1 MKASRVILAFLCT
14 LFFGVSLTACGDE
27 FKDSFDTSF
36 KESYK
41 ESFIE
46 SCSEADANN
55 QKLRALCVCT
65 ATKAVEQLTVA
76 ELTEDALNK
85 KIILEKILPQCQ

>member
-1 MKASRVILAFLCT
+1 MKATKAMSGFLCA
-14 LFFGVSLTACGDE
+14 LFFGLSLTACGDE

-55 QKLRALCVCT
+55 QELRAFCVCT

-85 KIILEKILPQCQ
+85 KIILEKIAPQCR

>member
-1 MKASRVILAFLCT
+1 MKATKAMSGLLCA
-14 LFFGVSLTACGDE
+14 LFFGLSLTACGDE

-55 QKLRALCVCT
+55 QELRALCVCT

-85 KIILEKILPQCQ
+85 KIILEKIVPQCR

>member
-1 MKASRVILAFLCT
+1 MKATKAISGFLCT
-14 LFFGVSLTACGDE
+14 LFYGLSLTACGDQ

-55 QKLRALCVCT
+55 QELRALCVCT

-76 ELTEDALNK
+76 ELTEDALSN

>member
-1 MKASRVILAFLCT
+1 MRATKAMSGFLGT

-36 KESYK
+36 RESYK

-46 SCSEADANN
+46 SCTEADANN
-55 QKLRALCVCT
+55 QELRAVCVCI

-76 ELTEDALNK
+76 ELTKTALNQ
-85 KIILEKILPQCQ
+85 KIILEKIVPQCQ

>member
-1 MKASRVILAFLCT
+1 MKTAQVISAPFAALIFSASLP
-14 LFFGVSLTACGDE
+14 ACGDE

-36 KESYK
+36 EESYK

-55 QKLRALCVCT
+55 QELRALCVCT
-65 ATKAVEQLTVA
+65 ATKAVEQLTVT

-85 KIILEKILPQCQ
+85 KIVLEKIVPQCR

>member
-1 MKASRVILAFLCT
+1 MKASKVILGFLCT
-14 LFFGVSLTACGDE
+14 IFFGVSLTACDDE

-36 KESYK
+36 KENYK

-85 KIILEKILPQCQ
+85 KIILEKIVPQCR

>member
-1 MKASRVILAFLCT
+1 MKASKVILGFLCT

>member
-1 MKASRVILAFLCT
+1 MKASKVILGFLCNI
-14 LFFGVSLTACGDE
+14 FFGVSLTACGDE

>member
-1 MKASRVILAFLCT
+1 MKASRVILVFLCT

>member
-1 MKASRVILAFLCT
+1 MKATKAMSGFLCA
-14 LFFGVSLTACGDE
+14 LFFGLSLTACGDE
-27 FKDSFDTSF
+27 FKDSLDTSF

-55 QKLRALCVCT
+55 QELRALCVCT

-85 KIILEKILPQCQ
+85 KIILEKIVPQCR

>member
-1 MKASRVILAFLCT
+1 MKTAQVISAPFAALI
-14 LFFGVSLTACGDE
+14 FGALLTACGDE

>member
-1 MKASRVILAFLCT
+1 MQHENSSVISAPFAALI
-14 LFFGVSLTACGDE
+14 FGALLTACGDE

-55 QKLRALCVCT
+55 QELCFVCMHG
-65 ATKAVEQLTVA
+65 
-76 ELTEDALNK
+76 D
-85 KIILEKILPQCQ
+85 

>member
-1 MKASRVILAFLCT
+1 MKATKAMSGFLCT

-27 FKDSFDTSF
+27 FKDSLDTSF
-36 KESYK
+36 KEGYK

-55 QKLRALCVCT
+55 QELRALCVCT
-65 ATKAVEQLTVA
+65 ATKAVEQLTVT

-85 KIILEKILPQCQ
+85 KIILEKIVPQCR

>member
-1 MKASRVILAFLCT
+1 MKATKAMSGFLCA
-14 LFFGVSLTACGDE
+14 LFFGLSLTACGDE

-55 QKLRALCVCT
+55 QELRALCVCT

-85 KIILEKILPQCQ
+85 KIILEQLVPQCR

>member
-1 MKASRVILAFLCT
+1 MKATKAMSGFLCA
-14 LFFGVSLTACGDE
+14 LFFGLSLTACGDE

-55 QKLRALCVCT
+55 QELRALCVWPFPSPGLW
-65 ATKAVEQLTVA
+65 KS
-76 ELTEDALNK
+76 
-85 KIILEKILPQCQ
+85 

>member
-1 MKASRVILAFLCT
+1 MKATKAMSGFLCA
-14 LFFGVSLTACGDE
+14 LFFGLSLTACGDE

-36 KESYK
+36 KDSYK

-55 QKLRALCVCT
+55 QELRALCVCT

-85 KIILEKILPQCQ
+85 KIILEKIVPQCR

>member
-1 MKASRVILAFLCT
+1 MKATKAMSGFLCA
-14 LFFGVSLTACGDE
+14 LFFGLSLTACGDE
-27 FKDSFDTSF
+27 FKDSFDTPF

-55 QKLRALCVCT
+55 QELRALCVCT
-65 ATKAVEQLTVA
+65 ATKAAEQLTVA

-85 KIILEKILPQCQ
+85 KIILEKIVPQCR